1 MKNTIFNKDKVN
13 ELTQTLF
20 DASDEIYRDLKGI
33 DELLNLLM
41 ENYNDIF
48 SRKICEKIKNNEIPV
63 LKDYTSR
70 LLNMRQ
76 FLIKMQSAYEYIDN
90 DLL

>member
-13 ELTQTLF
+13 ELSQTLF